1 MRMILYGLF
10 TGIIFGFLLQKARVL
25 RYDKQLGALRLIDMT
40 IVKFMLSTVLVAM
53 VGTYL
58 LKDFG
63 LLKLSIKPTLLAGV
77 LLGGLLFGIGWG
89 LLGYCPGTAA
99 GALGEGRFDAL
110 WGVLGMLAGAGLYAE
125 AYPVLQETV
134 LTWGNFGKITVPQIL
149 GVNHWIVITIVVVG
163 GLLLFRWFEKKGL

>member
-1 MRMILYGLF
+1 
-10 TGIIFGFLLQKARVL
+10 
-25 RYDKQLGALRLIDMT
+25 
-40 IVKFMLSTVLVAM
+40 

-63 LLKLSIKPTLLAGV
+63 LLKLSIKTTLLGGV

-110 WGVLGMLAGAGLYAE
+110 WGILGMLAGAGLYAE